1 MPKYKLLPIC
11 LLYVK
16 TELKNHIHNRFYGI
30 SCEGPVLME
39 QVLKNADINI
49 LRNFL
54 LIFSNFFLDIEKSY
68 QALSTCQISDQ
79 LNYPN
84 RNYKGG
90 DSAPPWPY
98 QSGKCPACLGLRE
111 LLTII
116 KVVWS

>member
-1 MPKYKLLPIC
+1 
-11 LLYVK
+11 
-16 TELKNHIHNRFYGI
+16 
-30 SCEGPVLME
+30 ME

-49 LRNFL
+49 LKNFL
-54 LIFSNFFLDIEKSY
+54 LIFSNFFLDIEKFY

-90 DSAPPWPY
+90 GAESALLWPY
-98 QSGKCPACLGLRE
+98 QSGKSPACLGLRE

-116 KVVWS
+116 KVVWSS

>member
-16 TELKNHIHNRFYGI
+16 TELKNRIRNRFYGI

-39 QVLKNADINI
+39 QVLKNADINV

-54 LIFSNFFLDIEKSY
+54 LIFSNFFLDIEKFY

-84 RNYKGG
+84 RNYEGG
-90 DSAPPWPY
+90 
-98 QSGKCPACLGLRE
+98 GRGRICPSPGHTNLQKAQP
-111 LLTII
+111 
-116 KVVWS
+116 V

>member
-1 MPKYKLLPIC
+1 
-11 LLYVK
+11 
-16 TELKNHIHNRFYGI
+16 
-30 SCEGPVLME
+30 ME

-54 LIFSNFFLDIEKSY
+54 LIFSNFFLDIEKFY

-90 DSAPPWPY
+90 
-98 QSGKCPACLGLRE
+98 GGGGGRICPSPGHTNLQKAQP
-111 LLTII
+111 
-116 KVVWS
+116 V